1 MLRLLLNEYGIYD
14 VDTLADNV
22 GGIQGDT
29 LAAWLRSDDVRARAA
44 AYGGAAAADSTVD
57 AGTLTVDDESV
68 VEVAVAEA
76 MITEAFQIAD
86 EHVARE
92 VAARH
97 TAEERAL
104 HEAAARQATEQTAVA
119 VDTADANTCHYL
131 VIGIGLAHGSSQTE
145 PEPEQPHQPEP
156 PMSEPHGHGVRCEWR
171 EPRRAS
177 HVHQPE
183 PNELQTEPVYEE
195 PPPVFADCSHYHAVP
210 MTSRRSGAERR
221 RARVSE
227 W

>member
-44 AYGGAAAADSTVD
+44 AYGGTAAADSTVD

-104 HEAAARQATEQTAVA
+104 HEAAARQAAEQTAVA
-119 VDTADANTCHYL
+119 VDTADASTCHYL
-131 VIGIGLAHGSSQTE
+131 LSALDWRMAARRRSQSQSNHTSQSRQCQSHMDMVYGVSGASPGVRHTSTSPSQTSCR
-145 PEPEQPHQPEP
+145 QSQC
-156 PMSEPHGHGVRCEWR
+156 MR
-171 EPRRAS
+171 S
-177 HVHQPE
+177 HLLSSP
-183 PNELQTEPVYEE
+183 T
-195 PPPVFADCSHYHAVP
+195 
-210 MTSRRSGAERR
+210 
-221 RARVSE
+221 ARTTMQCR
-227 W
+227 